1 MLLTNLISHGFVFL
15 FQVTF
20 FLQHKIPTSQLELLE
35 KFFDDSH
42 SLNDEIE
49 LMQNDGGYMGDF
61 AFMCTSL
68 FFSHPCKVTLT
79 CELIKI
85 DLLPN

>member
-1 MLLTNLISHGFVFL
+1 
-15 FQVTF
+15 
-20 FLQHKIPTSQLELLE
+20 
-35 KFFDDSH
+35 
-42 SLNDEIE
+42 
-49 LMQNDGGYMGDF
+49 MQNDGGYMGDF